1 MTPVESLDII
11 THMDPNDT
19 FDHFDTHIQS
29 DELIP
34 DGYED
39 SWDDDGDYPD
49 FPEDSEIDGGFD
61 ADGYYGDPYE
71 GCYDDCDHDPYE
83 GCYDD

>member
-1 MTPVESLDII
+1 MTPVDPSHII
-11 THMDPNDT
+11 TRMETNDT

-49 FPEDSEIDGGFD
+49 FPEDPDFVIAHDPD
-61 ADGYYGDPYE
+61 DYRDDIDPYE
-71 GCYDDCDHDPYE
+71 GCYDD
-83 GCYDD
+83 

>member
-1 MTPVESLDII
+1 MN
-11 THMDPNDT
+11 PNDT

-39 SWDDDGDYPD
+39 SWDDDGDYPE
-49 FPEDSEIDGGFD
+49 FPEDSEIAHDPD
-61 ADGYYGDPYE
+61 DYRDDIDPYE
-71 GCYDDCDHDPYE
+71 GCYDD
-83 GCYDD
+83 